1 VVIIVF
7 RMVRIQVPIVV
18 ISRVMAGRNAWDS
31 TSWKK
36 VRFRPGVSV
45 DT

>member
-18 ISRVMAGRNAWDS
+18 ISRAIAGRKAWLT

-36 VRFRPGVSV
+36 VRLKPGVSV
-45 DT
+45 VT